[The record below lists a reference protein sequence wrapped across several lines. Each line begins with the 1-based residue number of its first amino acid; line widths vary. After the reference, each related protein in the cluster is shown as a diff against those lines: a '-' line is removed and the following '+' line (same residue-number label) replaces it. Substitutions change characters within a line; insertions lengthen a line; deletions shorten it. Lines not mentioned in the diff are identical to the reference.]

1 MRLSF
6 SKSLGSG
13 FRIYLSER
21 VGPKKLTQA
30 QVAAAKKEQF

>member
-13 FRIYLSER
+13 FKIYLSER